1 MSRKIKTIV
10 VEDEPLAREGL
21 LTYIQDIDFL
31 EVKAAC
37 ENALEANRILSS
49 ENIDLMF
56 LDIQMPKITGIDFL
70 KSIKE
75 PPIVIMTTAYP
86 NFALQGY
93 ELDVLDYLVKPF
105 PFDRFL
111 KAVNKAREFFDMKN
125 SRTGGTSPEGIV
137 APTTPKE
144 DFFFVKCDHRYE
156 KIHFSDVLYVEG
168 MENYVVIHT
177 PTKQFMTLLR
187 MKNVEE
193 ILPPYAFMRIHKS
206 YIASVKAI
214 SSIDGNEVV
223 IGNRRL
229 PLSRE
234 KKAEI
239 LERLL
244 KN

>member
-1 MSRKIKTIV
+1 MKKIQTIV

-21 LTYIQDIDFL
+21 LSYVRDIDYL
-31 EVKAAC
+31 EVVAEC
-37 ENALEANRILSS
+37 ESALEANRVLTSVPV
-49 ENIDLMF
+49 DLMF
-56 LDIQMPKITGIDFL
+56 LDIQMPRLTGIDFL
-70 KSIKE
+70 KSLAK
-75 PPIVIMTTAYP
+75 PPMVIMTTAYP

-93 ELDVLDYLVKPF
+93 ELDVIDYLVKPF

-111 KAVNKAREFFDMKN
+111 KAVNKAHDFYTLRNRPAEGGGAPAREDY
-125 SRTGGTSPEGIV
+125 
-137 APTTPKE
+137 
-144 DFFFVKCDHRYE
+144 FFVKCDYRYE
-156 KIHFSDVLYVEG
+156 KIHFDAILYIEG

-177 PTKQFMTLLR
+177 AEKSFMTLLR

-193 ILPPYAFMRIHKS
+193 ILPAPAFMRIHKS

-223 IGNRRL
+223 IGSKRL

-234 KKAEI
+234 KKADI

-244 KN
+244 RN

>member
-1 MSRKIKTIV
+1 MNRKIQTLV

-21 LTYIQDIDFL
+21 INYIKDIDFL
-31 EVKAAC
+31 EMKAAC
-37 ENALEANRILSS
+37 ENALEANQVLTSAPI
-49 ENIDLMF
+49 ELMF

-75 PPIVIMTTAYP
+75 PPMVIMTTAYP

-111 KAVNKAREFFDMKN
+111 KAVNKARDFFELKT
-125 SRTGGTSPEGIV
+125 RAHE
-137 APTTPKE
+137 TTTARE
-144 DFFFVKCDHRYE
+144 DYFFVKCDYRYE
-156 KIHFSDVLYVEG
+156 KIHFDDVLYVEG
-168 MENYVVIHT
+168 MENYVIIHT
-177 PTKQFMTLLR
+177 AAKQFMTLLR
-187 MKNVEE
+187 MKNMEE
-193 ILPPYAFMRIHKS
+193 TLPAAAFIRIHKS

-214 SSIDGNEVV
+214 SAIDGNEVV
-223 IGNRRL
+223 VGNKKL